1 MRVLGIDPG
10 TATTGYGVVESR
22 GSELHAIE
30 FGVVRTKSDMPFA
43 ERLVRIYSKLSE
55 IIRRTQP
62 DAVSVERLFFNTNV
76 TSAMSVGQARGVA
89 VLAAAHAG
97 LDVSEFGPLQIKE
110 AVVGYGKAEKGQ
122 VQEMVR
128 MLLCLDDIP
137 KPDDAADGL
146 AIAICKLHMREP
158 VPAADDV

>member
-1 MRVLGIDPG
+1 LRVLGIDPG

-22 GSELHAIE
+22 GSELYAIE
-30 FGVVRTKSDMPFA
+30 FGVVRTKSNIPFA
-43 ERLVRIYSKLSE
+43 ERLVRIYGELSE
-55 IIRRTQP
+55 IIERTRP
-62 DAVSVERLFFNTNV
+62 DAVSIEKLFFNTNV
-76 TSAMSVGQARGVA
+76 SSAMSVGQARGVA

-97 LDVSEFGPLQIKE
+97 LEVSEFGPLQVKE
-110 AVVGYGKAEKGQ
+110 AVVGYGKAEKSQ

-146 AIAICKLHMREP
+146 AIAICRLHMRDP
-158 VPAADDV
+158 VAAADDS